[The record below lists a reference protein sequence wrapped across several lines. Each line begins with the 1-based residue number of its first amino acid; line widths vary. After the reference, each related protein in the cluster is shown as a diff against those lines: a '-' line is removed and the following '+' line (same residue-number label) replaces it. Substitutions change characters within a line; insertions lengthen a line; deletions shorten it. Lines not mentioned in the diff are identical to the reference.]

1 MMRYSPISMRYIYLA
16 FGLSAFILTFCSC
29 GDLRHM
35 TYMQGKFDTA
45 SLAQVKPSD
54 PVIQKGDILSI
65 IVYSDNPAA
74 TAIYN
79 QPISNSG
86 GGATSATGSEAS
98 GAGGGA
104 ATPTGGATPAT
115 PGYLVDEL
123 GNIQFQGLGQ
133 LHVEGMTRSQLREL
147 LDSKLKNFLTN
158 PYYTIRFLNYK
169 VTMLGE
175 VSRPGVYSIPGE
187 RLNLLEA
194 LGLAGDMTFYGRR
207 DNILVIRE
215 FNGKR
220 EFGRLDITKPEIMS
234 SPYFFL
240 QQGDV
245 VIVEATKKK
254 VAANDQVTTRNI
266 SLAFSAISV
275 MAIVYSIFRK

>member
-1 MMRYSPISMRYIYLA
+1 MHYFPLSMRYYLII
-16 FGLSAFILTFCSC
+16 GLPLFILTFCSC
-29 GDLRHM
+29 GDTRHI

-45 SLAQVKPSD
+45 SLSQVKPSD
-54 PVIQKGDILSI
+54 PVVQKGDILSI

-79 QPISNSG
+79 QPISSSSG
-86 GGATSATGSEAS
+86 GAASATGSEVGGA
-98 GAGGGA
+98 AGGGSA
-104 ATPTGGATPAT
+104 LAGGSTPAT

-133 LHVEGMTRSQLREL
+133 LHVEGMTRSQLREF

-187 RLNLLEA
+187 RLNLFEA

-220 EFGRLDITKPEIMS
+220 EFGRMDITKPEIMK

-254 VAANDQVTTRNI
+254 VAANDQLTTRNV
-266 SLAFSAISV
+266 SLALSAVSV
-275 MAIVYSIFRK
+275 LAVVYSIFRK

>member
-1 MMRYSPISMRYIYLA
+1 
-16 FGLSAFILTFCSC
+16 
-29 GDLRHM
+29 
-35 TYMQGKFDTA
+35 MQGKFDTA
-45 SLAQVKPSD
+45 SLSQVKPSD
-54 PVIQKGDILSI
+54 PVVQKGDILSI

-79 QPISNSG
+79 QPISSSSG
-86 GGATSATGSEAS
+86 GAASATGSEVGGA
-98 GAGGGA
+98 AGGGSA
-104 ATPTGGATPAT
+104 LAGGSTPAT

-133 LHVEGMTRSQLREL
+133 LHVEGMTRSQLREF

-187 RLNLLEA
+187 RLNLFEA

-220 EFGRLDITKPEIMS
+220 EFGRMDITKPEIMK

-254 VAANDQVTTRNI
+254 VAANDQLTTRNV
-266 SLAFSAISV
+266 SLALSAVSV
-275 MAIVYSIFRK
+275 LAVVYSIFRK